1 MKKSI
6 KIVMSRFKFEDPFL
20 ALVSLAVAVTM
31 AVWVHSVRPNRA
43 KAVNKPTIGKPMPA
57 RK

>member
-6 KIVMSRFKFEDPFL
+6 KIMMSRFKLEDPFL
-20 ALVSLAVAVTM
+20 ALVSLVVAITM
-31 AVWVHSVRPNRA
+31 AAWVHSERPDKA
-43 KAVNKPTIGKPMPA
+43 KVVNKPIIGKPLPA

>member
-1 MKKSI
+1 
-6 KIVMSRFKFEDPFL
+6 MSRFKFEDPFL